1 MMTEYDEDN
10 VIVIDLSTQ
19 ERNSTASTKNFDED
33 NDDDDE
39 HENNQ

>member
-19 ERNSTASTKNFDED
+19 ERNSTASTKIFEKGYN
-33 NDDDDE
+33 DE
-39 HENNQ
+39 HEENQ